1 MCFKFGVCFLW
12 LLDIKEGKDAK
23 DCWVIPGGSSV
34 PQDLPGC
41 Q

>member
-23 DCWVIPGGSSV
+23 DWVIPGGSSV